1 MNRSDTTFMRTED
14 MHRADI
20 VAALHKKK
28 ISLRQLSIKNGL
40 AANTLNNALDR
51 PWPKGEEIIANA
63 LGLTPEDIWPARCAN
78 RAA

>member
-1 MNRSDTTFMRTED
+1 MNTSNTTFMPTED

-20 VAALHKKK
+20 VAALHKRK
-28 ISLRQLSIKNGL
+28 ISLRQLSIQNGM

-63 LGLTPEDIWPARCAN
+63 LGLTPQDIWPVRCAN